1 MATASIVVT
10 PTVRRLCHTHSKGP
24 KPDSLALK
32 QVMGRLP
39 DWLNAVASKQNYLS
53 RLQVAIERL
62 HGVRCELARIR
73 AGA

>member
-1 MATASIVVT
+1 
-10 PTVRRLCHTHSKGP
+10 
-24 KPDSLALK
+24 
-32 QVMGRLP
+32 MGRLP